1 MKHLVDKRSNVER
14 KALGLATNLY
24 LSLSGPYSDRANHYD
39 AFRALEHHLR
49 TDDDDD
55 GRENF
60 DPIPG
65 IEQFH
70 GSDSW
75 QRVVLEIEAIA
86 GAIHKV
92 IDECLSAASIGLN
105 QRRRE
110 GNLRPMQSFDFET
123 LDFEDLSHLGLE
135 IAAYREFSGKVHGYL
150 AAFWAGQPEL
160 PDQRYGDTIRE
171 GFVTGQ
177 SVVDVLQQCIE
188 LDDQIAPIV
197 KRNADVVIKA
207 QDLWKEVRAESGP
220 SEPVAKAF
228 VQAFREIP
236 EDDLEQFASV
246 VRLMPKVLEDETFMP
261 VTADLKCLP
270 GIFLHAVEGHNAVH
284 CYKLSRAS

>member
-24 LSLSGPYSDRANHYD
+24 LSLSGPYSDGSKHYD
-39 AFRALEHHLR
+39 AFRAVEYQAR
-49 TDDDDD
+49 TDHDGD
-55 GRENF
+55 GRDSFE
-60 DPIPG
+60 PIPG
-65 IEQFH
+65 IELIH
-70 GSDSW
+70 GPKSW
-75 QRVVLEIEAIA
+75 QRVLHEVEEMARAIYDTL
-86 GAIHKV
+86 
-92 IDECLSAASIGLN
+92 DECLSSAAIGLN

-150 AAFWAGQPEL
+150 SAFWAGQPEL
-160 PDQRYGDTIRE
+160 PDQRYGDAIRE

-188 LDDQIAPIV
+188 LDGQIAPIV
-197 KRNADVVIKA
+197 KRNADVVMKA
-207 QDLWKEVRAESGP
+207 QDLWKEVRADSGP

-228 VQAFREIP
+228 IQAFREIP

-261 VTADLKCLP
+261 VTADLRCLP
-270 GIFLHAVEGHNAVH
+270 GIFLQAVEGLNAVH
-284 CYKLSRAS
+284 CHKLSRAS